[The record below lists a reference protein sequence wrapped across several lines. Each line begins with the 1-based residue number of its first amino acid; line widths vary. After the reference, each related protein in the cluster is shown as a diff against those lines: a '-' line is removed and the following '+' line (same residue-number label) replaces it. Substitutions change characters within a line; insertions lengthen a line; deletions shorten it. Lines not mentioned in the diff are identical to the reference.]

1 MLIWKVVGEPLT
13 GGEIH
18 VNSKWDLLPRV
29 GLRCTVFILWDFAAF
44 LCLWD
49 CLLNCASSALS
60 AQSAVCFLY
69 PDLEQGSWVQLMMI
83 KDTWKRQS
91 GTKPGFRSSVRVD
104 QPCAATSS
112 PLRGASQTGPG
123 NHLVKCSMSR
133 HRNCGQLQDELQQD
147 WHTAGMLLFICCNN
161 CTNGAASLFLACFLL
176 AIPDRAVFLRIN
188 PVWATRD
195 QAYQTDF
202 SEWSVYKAYLRR
214 ECWNCAVRW
223 DLNMGPEG
231 LPRWH

>member
-1 MLIWKVVGEPLT
+1 MST
-13 GGEIH
+13 ANEICYPGW
-18 VNSKWDLLPRV
+18 VSDALFLFYEILLPFCV
-29 GLRCTVFILWDFAAF
+29 SGIVCWIVPPQLS
-44 LCLWD
+44 
-49 CLLNCASSALS
+49 LLSLLF
-60 AQSAVCFLY
+60 FLY
-69 PDLEQGSWVQLMMI
+69 PDLEQGSWVRLMMM

-91 GTKPGFRSSVRVD
+91 GTKPGFRSSIRVD

-133 HRNCGQLQDELQQD
+133 HGNCGQLQDELQRD
-147 WHTAGMLLFICCNN
+147 WDTAGMLLFICCNN

-176 AIPDRAVFLRIN
+176 AIPDRAVFLKIN

-214 ECWNCAVRW
+214 ECWNCAV
-223 DLNMGPEG
+223 G
-231 LPRWH
+231 